1 MSSDKRHSMPATQKR
16 TRAGTS
22 RRRFLAITGLAGIS
36 GIASSVWCRNF
47 LPPRA
52 QWQWKGV
59 LFGADVSIDLH
70 GIENAALAR
79 DLTQRCFIEMR
90 RLEQIFSLFV
100 PESCIC
106 RLNRDGHVSNC
117 PLEFVALVTEACRY
131 HSLTHGAFDI
141 TVQPL
146 WKAMDEHNFLD
157 GPLDAAQRDAALA
170 KVGGDRVR
178 IQADRV
184 SFTDPDM
191 AITLN
196 GIAQGF
202 ITDVIAELLLRNG
215 VDQALVNMG
224 EYRAIGSHPQGRP
237 WHLGI
242 RNPGDLSDAEVMDSV
257 PLESGSLAVSG
268 GYGYVFDPSQRYHH
282 LLNPHTGENL
292 PADRSI
298 VVTAPNATMA
308 DALSTACA
316 VIDDDAAHALC
327 RELACG
333 LRIYRSGA

>member
-1 MSSDKRHSMPATQKR
+1 MPAMQKTAG
-16 TRAGTS
+16 TRSGTS
-22 RRRFLAITGLAGIS
+22 RRRFLAITGLVGMS
-36 GIASSVWCRNF
+36 GIATSSLWHRNV
-47 LPPRA
+47 LPQQS

-70 GIENAALAR
+70 GIKDAALAR
-79 DLTQRCFIEMR
+79 DLTERCFSEMR
-90 RLEQIFSLFV
+90 RLEQMFSLFV

-106 RLNRDGHVSNC
+106 RLNRDGQISHC
-117 PLEFVALVTEACRY
+117 PPEFVALVTEACRY
-131 HSLTHGAFDI
+131 RSLTHGAFDI

-146 WKAMDEHNFLD
+146 WKAMDDHNFLD
-157 GPLDAAQRDAALA
+157 GPLDAAQKREALA

-178 IQADRV
+178 VEESSV
-184 SFTDPDM
+184 SFSDPGM
-191 AITLN
+191 AMTLN

-202 ITDVIAELLLRNG
+202 ITDVITELLQRNG

-224 EYRAIGSHPQGRP
+224 EYRAIGRHPQGRP
-237 WHLGI
+237 WNLGI
-242 RNPGDLSDAEVMDSV
+242 RTPCDSPDTEVMDSV
-257 PLESGSLAVSG
+257 PLETGALAVSG
-268 GYGYVFDPSQRYHH
+268 GYGYAFDASQHYHH

-316 VIDDDAAHALC
+316 VLDDDAAHALC
-327 RELACG
+327 SELACG
-333 LRIYRSGA
+333 LRIYRGVA